1 MQRALGNG
9 DLGLERCD
17 GGIGEEE
24 VERTGGSGSDNEGLL
39 EEVRGLEGGN
49 AGRRGPG
56 RVGLQGEGVLV
67 ESVDFDGGSIG
78 IEVEECQNCESVEC
92 GL

>member
-1 MQRALGNG
+1 MEGA
-9 DLGLERCD
+9 
-17 GGIGEEE
+17 GG
-24 VERTGGSGSDNEGLL
+24 GGSDDEGLL
-39 EEVRGLEGGN
+39 KEVRRREGGN

-78 IEVEECQNCESVEC
+78 IEVEESQNCESVEC

>member
-1 MQRALGNG
+1 MEGA
-9 DLGLERCD
+9 
-17 GGIGEEE
+17 GG
-24 VERTGGSGSDNEGLL
+24 GGSDDEGLL
-39 EEVRGLEGGN
+39 KEVRRLEGGN

-67 ESVDFDGGSIG
+67 ESVDFDGGSVG
-78 IEVEECQNCESVEC
+78 IEVEESQNCESVEC